1 MRARH
6 LAPILLLA
14 AAAAAQTI
22 DVGSMKPPE
31 AGKPNNTVGLG
42 VVLEQAGGGDAVTIR
57 AKGTAKLPDGCTV
70 EGFLKHKVNDSPL
83 SSATGTVAGGVFD
96 ISFGPFN
103 GVYPGLYEVEVVFYP
118 ERAPEEVQTV
128 LKGDAASDA
137 WKSPSIAT
145 ATIMMGG
152 EKDPKRQ
159 AAEAEAKSYE
169 AMSKV
174 AARLEEIDRA
184 LAKGHQEGGLSDTAF
199 AERAMADLSKVAE
212 EAQKESGFFG
222 NPFVTEMNHRF
233 LACKAISDWLEP
245 EIAFLRDGKL
255 PRGVEGN
262 TEDEKRESASAV
274 FLSLRE
280 ATYGALAAAKG
291 SGRLV
296 DLSAADVLA
305 DVGAAREAREALAK
319 ALALEKKGPPN
330 STRYKDAVGA
340 YRDSMA
346 VVSARNMSAVGTY
359 GVRAGLAKDEERF
372 KKAREDLAKALE
384 GAKGSSDRYQ
394 KVAGKYELS
403 AEAKSAEAEIDK
415 ALAAIESHL
424 K

>member
-6 LAPILLLA
+6 LAAVLLLA
-14 AAAAAQTI
+14 TAAAAQTV

-31 AGKPNNTVGLG
+31 AGKPNNTVGLA
-42 VVLEQAGGGDAVTIR
+42 VALEQAGGGGAVTIR
-57 AKGTAKLPDGCTV
+57 AKGKAKLPDGCAI

-83 SSATGTVAGGVFD
+83 SPVSATVAGGVFE
-96 ISFGPFN
+96 IAFGPFN
-103 GVYPGLYEVEVVFYP
+103 GIYPGLYEVEVVFYP
-118 ERAPEEVQTV
+118 ERAPEDVQTV
-128 LKGDAASDA
+128 IKGDAAGEA
-137 WKSPSIAT
+137 WKSPSSAT
-145 ATIMMGG
+145 ATIVIGN

-169 AMSKV
+169 ALSKV
-174 AARLEEIDRA
+174 AARIEEIDRA
-184 LAKGHQEGGLSDTAF
+184 VAKGHQEGGLADTKF

-212 EAQKESGFFG
+212 EAQKEAALFG
-222 NPFVTEMNHRF
+222 NPFVTEMNHRY

-245 EIAFLRDGKL
+245 ELAFLTGGKL
-255 PRGVEGN
+255 PRGVDGAD
-262 TEDEKRESASAV
+262 EDARRESAAAV

-280 ATYGALAAAKG
+280 VAYGALAAAKG

-340 YRDSMA
+340 YRDALA
-346 VVSARNMSAVGTY
+346 VVTARNISASGTY
-359 GVRAGLAKDEERF
+359 GVRVGLAKDEEGF
-372 KKAREDLAKALE
+372 KKAREDLAKALD
-384 GAKGSSDRYQ
+384 GAKGSADRYQ

-403 AEAKSAEAEIDK
+403 ADAKSAEAEIDK